1 MTTGRKDTHG
11 VIPQVTFNS
20 RSTGYEALLG
30 HARNNS
36 RVCLADPLVIQ
47 DKDDNYD
54 EVIAKLQSNKMTRVV
69 VVFADRYI
77 CTQSIKEI

>member
-1 MTTGRKDTHG
+1 MGKALVLLLHKCVHFSSFD
-11 VIPQVTFNS
+11 S

-36 RVCLADPLVIQ
+36 NVCLADPLVIV

-54 EVIAKLQSNKMTRVV
+54 EVIDQLLSNKITKVV
-69 VVFADRYI
+69 VVFADRSRNI
-77 CTQSIKEI
+77 T

>member
-1 MTTGRKDTHG
+1 MFQWFILRETTGKIGAFFHILTLLNLA
-11 VIPQVTFNS
+11 F

-36 RVCLADPLVIQ
+36 RVCLADPLVIV

-54 EVIAKLQSNKMTRVV
+54 EVIEKLLSNKITKVV
-69 VVFADRYI
+69 VVFADR
-77 CTQSIKEI
+77 